1 MAGDLSKTQQLKKA
15 AFLAAYAEV
24 GNVTRAAEIAKVDR
38 SMHYY
43 WMANDPDYKDQFREA
58 ENRANDRLEQEAR
71 RRAVEGLRRLKF
83 GKDGRPLIDPET
95 GQPYYEHEYSD
106 TLLIFL
112 LKGAMPEKYKERV
125 SAEHSGP
132 GGGPIETK
140 ETTHIINE
148 IVADPVIADRIK
160 QHYRQRMG
168 AGISKD

>member
-1 MAGDLSKTQQLKKA
+1 MAGDLSKTQRLKKA

-24 GNVTRAAEIAKVDR
+24 GNVTRAAEIAEVDR

-58 ENRANDRLEQEAR
+58 ENQANDRLEQEAR

-95 GQPYYEHEYSD
+95 GEPYYEHEYSD

-112 LKGAMPEKYKERV
+112 LKGAMPEKYKERQQT
-125 SAEHSGP
+125 ELTGKD
-132 GGGPIETK
+132 GGPVE
-140 ETTHIINE
+140 HM
-148 IVADPVIADRIK
+148 IADLNTEQLKAKAAQLLGIK
-160 QHYRQRMG
+160 PQ
-168 AGISKD
+168 ITD